1 MKQWMLGLAL
11 WPLFFSLQL
20 LQQVGSN
27 ECSNNRYVI
36 NVMLMNYSDFPSTT
50 DNLKLAVNRA
60 LERVQNE
67 FQMAGENVTVYA
79 TFHSFTS
86 SLYVS
91 QGCRTS
97 TCEGVELIKDI
108 YKNGTLG
115 CVVIGSACT
124 YATYQMVSH
133 KYKLGEEWLESSAAE
148 RDLGVLVNCRLNMSQ
163 QRALAAKRANRILGC
178 IKHSTTSLSKEVITL
193 LYSAL
198 VQPHLE
204 YCVQFWAPKFKKDV
218 KVLECI
224 QRRAT
229 KLVKRLEGMSYE
241 EWLRTLGLSS
251 LEKRR
256 LRGNLIALYNF
267 LGRGS
272 GERGADLF
280 SLESSDTMRGN
291 GSKLHQG
298 MFSLGIR
305 KHFFT
310 EKVVKHWNRLPRE
323 AFNAPSL
330 YINALDAG
338 IAHFSKQ
345 LEFKEI
351 LRTPEDLK
359 RTVKDPNRKSNVI
372 IMCGS
377 PADLSTDL
385 GTEEVDKNIVIILID
400 LFNNVY
406 FRNNNSARY
415 MQNVL
420 VLTLPPANYSL
431 NTIKTEDAILMEDDF
446 VAGYFNAVLLFG
458 HTLKKLISSQT
469 LVSPVNFINEF
480 RNTTFEGVLGP
491 VTLDEFGDI
500 DTNLTLLYTSQTTNH
515 FRTLLYFNTQK
526 NETHTMTMSPDFVW
540 KDHKLP
546 SDTPGTGPH
555 ILTIAVFTLTGV
567 VILVLIISL
576 LILRKYRRDNER
588 LWKKWSHIPPEEILP
603 LETSETSHVSLKID
617 EDKRGDTTQRL
628 RQGKYDKKV
637 VILKDLK
644 NSDGNF
650 SEKQK
655 VELNKLLQIDYYNLT
670 KFYGTVKIDT
680 MIFGVTEYCERG
692 SLRDVLNDKISY
704 PDGTFMDWEFKISV
718 MYDIAKYRLVDEGKA
733 VDVVY
738 LDFSKAFDTVS
749 HSILLEN
756 LAAHGL
762 DGCTLC
768 WGSVL
773 GPVLFNIFI
782 NDLDEGIECT
792 QSKFADDTKLR
803 GSVDLLEA
811 RKALQRDLDRLDRW
825 AEVNC
830 MRFNKAKCQVLHLGH
845 SNPMQCYRLGE
856 EWLESCQEEKDLGVL
871 VDSCL
876 NMSQQCAQVAK
887 KANGILACIKNSV
900 ASRSREVIVPLYS
913 ALVRPH
919 LKYCVQF
926 WAPRYKRDIEVLERV
941 QRRATKLVKGLEQK
955 SDEEQLRELGLFR
968 LEKRRLRGDLMAL
981 YNYLKGGCREV
992 GVGLFSQV
1000 TSDRMRGNGLKL
1012 RQGRF
1017 RLDIRKFYFTERV
1030 IKHWNRLPS
1039 EVVELPSLEVFKRRL
1054 DEVLRDM
1061 VYLAF
1066 FLFYYQ
1072 PQGMSYLHSSK
1083 TEVHGR
1089 LKSTNC
1095 VVDNRM
1101 VVKITDFGC
1110 NSILPPR
1117 KDLWTAPEHLRHAGV
1132 SQKGDVYSYGII
1144 AQEIILRRETFYTG
1158 HCRDNKEKLYR
1169 VESGKG
1175 VKPFRPDLALETVG
1189 EREMEVYTLVK
1200 SCWEEDPEKR
1210 PDFKK
1215 IESTLAKIFSN
1226 CHGQTN
1232 ESYMDTLI
1240 RRLQL
1245 YSRNLE
1251 HLVEERT
1258 ELYKAER
1265 DRADRLNFM
1274 LLPRPVV
1281 KSLKETGLVEPELF
1295 EEVTIYFS
1303 DIVGFTTLCKYSTP
1317 MEVVDMLN
1325 DIYKNFDH
1333 ILDHHDVYKVE
1344 TIGDAYMVASGL
1356 PKRNGNR
1363 HAVDI
1368 SMMALDILSFM
1379 GSFEL
1384 RHLPGLPV
1392 WIRIGIHSGP
1402 CAAGVVG
1409 IKMPRY
1415 CLFGD
1420 TVNTASRM
1428 ESTGLPLR
1436 IHLSGSTINI
1446 LKRTD
1451 CQFQYEV
1458 RGETYLKG
1466 RGTEITYWL
1475 TGTEDKKYNLPTPP
1489 SVENQQRLQDDLA
1502 EMITN
1507 ILQKREK
1514 EGFKTREL
1522 SRVASYRS
1530 GTLEYLQLASTRNS
1544 ATYL

>member
-27 ECSNNRYVI
+27 ECSNKSYVI

-50 DNLKLAVNRA
+50 DNLKSAVEQA

-67 FQMAGENVTVYA
+67 IQMTGENVTVNA
-79 TFHSFTS
+79 IFHSFTS

-97 TCEGVELIKDI
+97 TCEGVELIKQI
-108 YKNGTLG
+108 YNNGTLG
-115 CVVIGSACT
+115 CVVIGPACT
-124 YATYQMVSH
+124 YATYQMVSV
-133 KYKLGEEWLESSAAE
+133 GT
-148 RDLGVLVNCRLNMSQ
+148 
-163 QRALAAKRANRILGC
+163 IL
-178 IKHSTTSLSKEVITL
+178 SLPLISVG
-193 LYSAL
+193 S
-198 VQPHLE
+198 
-204 YCVQFWAPKFKKDV
+204 F
-218 KVLECI
+218 
-224 QRRAT
+224 
-229 KLVKRLEGMSYE
+229 
-241 EWLRTLGLSS
+241 GLSCDYKVNLTRLLTPARKVNDFFYYFWKES
-251 LEKRR
+251 LLPFKTTAWESAYIYKR
-256 LRGNLIALYNF
+256 NEN
-267 LGRGS
+267 S
-272 GERGADLF
+272 
-280 SLESSDTMRGN
+280 
-291 GSKLHQG
+291 
-298 MFSLGIR
+298 
-305 KHFFT
+305 
-310 EKVVKHWNRLPRE
+310 E
-323 AFNAPSL
+323 ACL
-330 YINALDAG
+330 WYMNALDAG
-338 IAHFSKQ
+338 ITHFSEK
-345 LEFKEI
+345 LKFKEI
-351 LRTPEDLK
+351 LRTPEQLQK
-359 RTVKDPNRKSNVI
+359 TVKDPNRKSNVI

-377 PADLSTDL
+377 PADVSTDL
-385 GTEEVDKNIVIILID
+385 GRSEVNKDIVIILID
-400 LFNNVY
+400 LFNNTY
-406 FRNNNSARY
+406 FRNNNSAHY

-431 NTIKTEDAILMEDDF
+431 TTVKAEDAALMEDDF

-458 HTLKKLISSQT
+458 HILKKLIFSQSV
-469 LVSPVNFINEF
+469 VSPVSFINEF
-480 RNTTFEGVLGP
+480 RNTTFEGVQGP

-500 DTNLTLLYTSQTTNH
+500 DTNLTLLYTSQTANH
-515 FRTLLYFNTQK
+515 FRTLLYFNTHK
-526 NETHTMTMSPDFVW
+526 NETRTMTTSPDFVW
-540 KDHKLP
+540 KNHKLP
-546 SDTPGTGPH
+546 SDIPGTGPH
-555 ILTIAVFTLTGV
+555 ILTIAVFTLTGI

-576 LILRKYRRDNER
+576 LILRKYRRDNELR
-588 LWKKWSHIPPEEILP
+588 WKKWFHIPPEEILP
-603 LETSETSHVSLKID
+603 LETSDTSHVSLKID
-617 EDKRGDTTQRL
+617 EDKRRDTTQRL

-644 NSDGNF
+644 NSDGTF

-655 VELNKLLQIDYYNLT
+655 MELNKLLQIDYYNLT

-680 MIFGVTEYCERG
+680 MIFGVIEYCERG

-718 MYDIAKYRLVDEGKA
+718 MYDIAK
-733 VDVVY
+733 
-738 LDFSKAFDTVS
+738 
-749 HSILLEN
+749 
-756 LAAHGL
+756 
-762 DGCTLC
+762 
-768 WGSVL
+768 
-773 GPVLFNIFI
+773 
-782 NDLDEGIECT
+782 
-792 QSKFADDTKLR
+792 
-803 GSVDLLEA
+803 
-811 RKALQRDLDRLDRW
+811 
-825 AEVNC
+825 
-830 MRFNKAKCQVLHLGH
+830 
-845 SNPMQCYRLGE
+845 
-856 EWLESCQEEKDLGVL
+856 
-871 VDSCL
+871 
-876 NMSQQCAQVAK
+876 
-887 KANGILACIKNSV
+887 
-900 ASRSREVIVPLYS
+900 
-913 ALVRPH
+913 
-919 LKYCVQF
+919 
-926 WAPRYKRDIEVLERV
+926 
-941 QRRATKLVKGLEQK
+941 
-955 SDEEQLRELGLFR
+955 
-968 LEKRRLRGDLMAL
+968 
-981 YNYLKGGCREV
+981 
-992 GVGLFSQV
+992 
-1000 TSDRMRGNGLKL
+1000 
-1012 RQGRF
+1012 
-1017 RLDIRKFYFTERV
+1017 
-1030 IKHWNRLPS
+1030 
-1039 EVVELPSLEVFKRRL
+1039 
-1054 DEVLRDM
+1054 
-1061 VYLAF
+1061 
-1066 FLFYYQ
+1066 
-1072 PQGMSYLHSSK
+1072 GMSYLHSSK

-1117 KDLWTAPEHLRHAGV
+1117 KDLWTAPEHLRHADV

-1158 HCRDNKEKLYR
+1158 HCWDNKEKLYR

-1175 VKPFRPDLALETVG
+1175 VEPFRPDLSLETVG

-1226 CHGQTN
+1226 YHGQTN

-1258 ELYKAER
+1258 KLYKAER

-1344 TIGDAYMVASGL
+1344 TIGDAYMVVSGL

-1436 IHLSGSTINI
+1436 IHVSGSTINI

-1451 CQFQYEV
+1451 CRFQYEV

-1507 ILQKREK
+1507 ILQKRQN

-1522 SRVASYRS
+1522 SRIASYRS
-1530 GTLEYLQLASTRNS
+1530 GTLEYLQLASTGNS

>member
-1 MKQWMLGLAL
+1 MKQRILCLAL

-20 LQQVGSN
+20 LQQVCSN
-27 ECSNNRYVI
+27 ECNNNSYVI

-50 DNLKLAVNRA
+50 DNLKLAVKQA
-60 LERVQNE
+60 LKRVQNE
-67 FQMAGENVTVYA
+67 FQMTAENVTVNA

-97 TCEGVELIKDI
+97 TCEGVELIKEIYQSIQTCPLVSPFRVETILSLPLISVGSFGLSCDYKVNLTRLLTPARKVNDFFYHFWKESQLPFKTTIWESAYI
-108 YKNGTLG
+108 YKRNEN
-115 CVVIGSACT
+115 SEACLW
-124 YATYQMVSH
+124 YM
-133 KYKLGEEWLESSAAE
+133 
-148 RDLGVLVNCRLNMSQ
+148 
-163 QRALAAKRANRILGC
+163 
-178 IKHSTTSLSKEVITL
+178 
-193 LYSAL
+193 
-198 VQPHLE
+198 
-204 YCVQFWAPKFKKDV
+204 
-218 KVLECI
+218 
-224 QRRAT
+224 
-229 KLVKRLEGMSYE
+229 
-241 EWLRTLGLSS
+241 
-251 LEKRR
+251 
-256 LRGNLIALYNF
+256 
-267 LGRGS
+267 
-272 GERGADLF
+272 
-280 SLESSDTMRGN
+280 
-291 GSKLHQG
+291 
-298 MFSLGIR
+298 
-305 KHFFT
+305 
-310 EKVVKHWNRLPRE
+310 
-323 AFNAPSL
+323 
-330 YINALDAG
+330 NALEAG
-338 IAHFSKQ
+338 ITHFSEK
-345 LEFKEI
+345 LKFKEI
-351 LRTPEDLK
+351 LRTPEQLK
-359 RTVKDPNRKSNVI
+359 NTVTDPNRKSNGKGGLQVH
-372 IMCGS
+372 S
-377 PADLSTDL
+377 PLQGND
-385 GTEEVDKNIVIILID
+385 
-400 LFNNVY
+400 F
-406 FRNNNSARY
+406 
-415 MQNVL
+415 L
-420 VLTLPPANYSL
+420 V
-431 NTIKTEDAILMEDDF
+431 
-446 VAGYFNAVLLFG
+446 GYFNAVLLFG
-458 HTLKKLISSQT
+458 HILKKFIFSQSP
-469 LVSPVNFINEF
+469 VSPLSFINES
-480 RNTTFEGVLGP
+480 RNTTFEGKNVESCAGFTKLMRGKKI
-491 VTLDEFGDI
+491 F
-500 DTNLTLLYTSQTTNH
+500 S
-515 FRTLLYFNTQK
+515 TLLYFNTQK
-526 NETHTMTMSPDFVW
+526 NETRMVTASPDFVW
-540 KDHKLP
+540 KNHRLP

-555 ILTIAVFTLTGV
+555 ILTIAVFTLTGI

-576 LILRKYRRDNER
+576 LILRKYRRDNKR
-588 LWKKWSHIPPEEILP
+588 RWKKWSHIPPEEILP
-603 LETSETSHVSLKID
+603 LETGETSHVSLKID
-617 EDKRGDTTQRL
+617 EDKRRDTTQRL

-655 VELNKLLQIDYYNLT
+655 IELNKLLQIDYYNLT

-680 MIFGVTEYCERG
+680 MIFGVIEYCERG

-718 MYDIAKYRLVDEGKA
+718 MYDIAK
-733 VDVVY
+733 
-738 LDFSKAFDTVS
+738 
-749 HSILLEN
+749 
-756 LAAHGL
+756 
-762 DGCTLC
+762 
-768 WGSVL
+768 
-773 GPVLFNIFI
+773 
-782 NDLDEGIECT
+782 
-792 QSKFADDTKLR
+792 
-803 GSVDLLEA
+803 
-811 RKALQRDLDRLDRW
+811 
-825 AEVNC
+825 
-830 MRFNKAKCQVLHLGH
+830 
-845 SNPMQCYRLGE
+845 
-856 EWLESCQEEKDLGVL
+856 
-871 VDSCL
+871 
-876 NMSQQCAQVAK
+876 
-887 KANGILACIKNSV
+887 
-900 ASRSREVIVPLYS
+900 
-913 ALVRPH
+913 
-919 LKYCVQF
+919 
-926 WAPRYKRDIEVLERV
+926 
-941 QRRATKLVKGLEQK
+941 
-955 SDEEQLRELGLFR
+955 
-968 LEKRRLRGDLMAL
+968 
-981 YNYLKGGCREV
+981 
-992 GVGLFSQV
+992 
-1000 TSDRMRGNGLKL
+1000 
-1012 RQGRF
+1012 
-1017 RLDIRKFYFTERV
+1017 
-1030 IKHWNRLPS
+1030 
-1039 EVVELPSLEVFKRRL
+1039 
-1054 DEVLRDM
+1054 
-1061 VYLAF
+1061 
-1066 FLFYYQ
+1066 
-1072 PQGMSYLHSSK
+1072 GMSYLHSSK

-1117 KDLWTAPEHLRHAGV
+1117 KDLWTAPEHLRHADV

-1158 HCRDNKEKLYR
+1158 HCQDSKEKLYR

-1175 VKPFRPDLALETVG
+1175 VKPFRPDLSLETVG
-1189 EREMEVYTLVK
+1189 ERHVEVYTLVK

-1226 CHGQTN
+1226 YHGQTN

-1344 TIGDAYMVASGL
+1344 TIGDAYMVVSGL

-1384 RHLPGLPV
+1384 RHLPDLPV

-1428 ESTGLPLR
+1428 ESSGLPLR
-1436 IHLSGSTINI
+1436 IHVSGSTINI

-1451 CQFQYEV
+1451 CRFQYEV
-1458 RGETYLKG
+1458 RGETPLKG

-1475 TGTEDKKYNLPTPP
+1475 TGTEDKKHNLPTPP
-1489 SVENQQRLQDDLA
+1489 PGENQEQLRRDL
-1502 EMITN
+1502 EKMITN
-1507 ILQKREK
+1507 AVQKRES
-1514 EGFKTREL
+1514 EGSKTQEL
-1522 SRVASYRS
+1522 SQVASYQAS
-1530 GTLEYLQLASTRNS
+1530 SLEYLQLVSTENS

>member
-1 MKQWMLGLAL
+1 MKEQMLGLAL

-20 LQQVGSN
+20 LQQVDSN
-27 ECSNNRYVI
+27 ACSHNSYVI

-50 DNLKLAVNRA
+50 DNLKFAVNQG
-60 LERVQNE
+60 LKRVQNE
-67 FQMAGENVTVYA
+67 FQMTGENVTVSA

-97 TCEGVELIKDI
+97 TCEGVELIKEI
-108 YKNGTLG
+108 YDNGTLG
-115 CVVIGSACT
+115 CVVIGPACT
-124 YATYQMVSH
+124 YATYQMVSV
-133 KYKLGEEWLESSAAE
+133 ET
-148 RDLGVLVNCRLNMSQ
+148 RL
-163 QRALAAKRANRILGC
+163 
-178 IKHSTTSLSKEVITL
+178 SLPLISVG
-193 LYSAL
+193 S
-198 VQPHLE
+198 
-204 YCVQFWAPKFKKDV
+204 F
-218 KVLECI
+218 
-224 QRRAT
+224 
-229 KLVKRLEGMSYE
+229 
-241 EWLRTLGLSS
+241 GLSCDYKVN
-251 LEKRR
+251 LTR
-256 LRGNLIALYNF
+256 LLTPARKVIYF
-267 LGRGS
+267 
-272 GERGADLF
+272 F
-280 SLESSDTMRGN
+280 YYFWKES
-291 GSKLHQG
+291 
-298 MFSLGIR
+298 
-305 KHFFT
+305 
-310 EKVVKHWNRLPRE
+310 RLPFKTITWESAYIYKRNENSE
-323 AFNAPSL
+323 ACL
-330 YINALDAG
+330 WYMNALDAG
-338 IAHFSKQ
+338 VTDFSEK
-345 LEFKEI
+345 LKFKEI
-351 LRTPEDLK
+351 LRTPDQLK
-359 RTVKDPNRKSNVI
+359 KTVKDPNRKSNVI

-377 PADLSTDL
+377 AADISSDL
-385 GTEEVDKNIVIILID
+385 ETVEVDKDIVIILID
-400 LFNNVY
+400 LFNNNMY

-415 MQNVL
+415 MQNIL
-420 VLTLPPANYSL
+420 VLTLPPANDSL
-431 NTIKTEDAILMEDDF
+431 NTVTTEDAVLMEDDF
-446 VAGYFNAVLLFG
+446 LVGYFNAVLLFG
-458 HTLKKLISSQT
+458 HILKKFIFSQSP
-469 LVSPVNFINEF
+469 VSPVSFINEF
-480 RNTTFEGVLGP
+480 RNTTFEGILGP
-491 VTLDEFGDI
+491 VTLDDFGDI
-500 DTNLTLLYTSQTTNH
+500 DTNLTLLYTSQTEDQ

-526 NETHTMTMSPDFVW
+526 NETHMMATSPDFVW
-540 KDHKLP
+540 KNHKLP
-546 SDTPGTGPH
+546 SDTPGSGPH
-555 ILTIAVFTLTGV
+555 ILTIAVFTLTGI

-588 LWKKWSHIPPEEILP
+588 RWKKWSHISPEEILP

-617 EDKRGDTTQRL
+617 EDKRRDTTQRL

-644 NSDGNF
+644 NNDGNF

-655 VELNKLLQIDYYNLT
+655 IELNKLLQIDYYNLT

-680 MIFGVTEYCERG
+680 MIFGVIEYCERG

-718 MYDIAKYRLVDEGKA
+718 MYDIAK
-733 VDVVY
+733 
-738 LDFSKAFDTVS
+738 
-749 HSILLEN
+749 
-756 LAAHGL
+756 
-762 DGCTLC
+762 
-768 WGSVL
+768 
-773 GPVLFNIFI
+773 
-782 NDLDEGIECT
+782 
-792 QSKFADDTKLR
+792 
-803 GSVDLLEA
+803 
-811 RKALQRDLDRLDRW
+811 
-825 AEVNC
+825 
-830 MRFNKAKCQVLHLGH
+830 
-845 SNPMQCYRLGE
+845 
-856 EWLESCQEEKDLGVL
+856 
-871 VDSCL
+871 
-876 NMSQQCAQVAK
+876 
-887 KANGILACIKNSV
+887 
-900 ASRSREVIVPLYS
+900 
-913 ALVRPH
+913 
-919 LKYCVQF
+919 
-926 WAPRYKRDIEVLERV
+926 
-941 QRRATKLVKGLEQK
+941 
-955 SDEEQLRELGLFR
+955 
-968 LEKRRLRGDLMAL
+968 
-981 YNYLKGGCREV
+981 
-992 GVGLFSQV
+992 
-1000 TSDRMRGNGLKL
+1000 
-1012 RQGRF
+1012 
-1017 RLDIRKFYFTERV
+1017 
-1030 IKHWNRLPS
+1030 
-1039 EVVELPSLEVFKRRL
+1039 
-1054 DEVLRDM
+1054 
-1061 VYLAF
+1061 
-1066 FLFYYQ
+1066 
-1072 PQGMSYLHSSK
+1072 GMSYLHSSR

-1117 KDLWTAPEHLRHAGV
+1117 KDLWTAPEHLRHADV

-1169 VESGKG
+1169 VESCKG
-1175 VKPFRPDLALETVG
+1175 VKPFRPDLTLETVG

-1226 CHGQTN
+1226 YHGQTN

-1317 MEVVDMLN
+1317 MEVIDMLN

-1436 IHLSGSTINI
+1436 IHVSGSTINI

-1507 ILQKREK
+1507 ILQKREN
-1514 EGFKTREL
+1514 EGFKTQEL

-1530 GTLEYLQLASTRNS
+1530 GTLEYLQLASTENS

>member
-1 MKQWMLGLAL
+1 MKQQMLGLAL
-11 WPLFFSLQL
+11 WPLFFSLRL

-27 ECSNNRYVI
+27 ECSNNYYVI
-36 NVMLMNYSDFPSTT
+36 NVMLMNYSDLPSST
-50 DNLKLAVNRA
+50 DNLKLAVKQA
-60 LERVQNE
+60 LEIVQNE
-67 FQMAGENVTVYA
+67 FQIPGKAMANVTVNA

-97 TCEGVELIKDI
+97 TCEGVELIKEI
-108 YKNGTLG
+108 YKAGTLG
-115 CVVIGSACT
+115 CVVIGPACT
-124 YATYQMVSH
+124 YATYQMVS
-133 KYKLGEEWLESSAAE
+133 LET
-148 RDLGVLVNCRLNMSQ
+148 
-163 QRALAAKRANRILGC
+163 IL
-178 IKHSTTSLSKEVITL
+178 SLPLISVG
-193 LYSAL
+193 S
-198 VQPHLE
+198 
-204 YCVQFWAPKFKKDV
+204 F
-218 KVLECI
+218 
-224 QRRAT
+224 
-229 KLVKRLEGMSYE
+229 
-241 EWLRTLGLSS
+241 GLSCDYKVN
-251 LEKRR
+251 LTR
-256 LRGNLIALYNF
+256 LLTPARKVNEFFYYF
-267 LGRGS
+267 WK
-272 GERGADLF
+272 
-280 SLESSDTMRGN
+280 ES
-291 GSKLHQG
+291 
-298 MFSLGIR
+298 
-305 KHFFT
+305 
-310 EKVVKHWNRLPRE
+310 RLPFKTTTWESTYLYKRNENSE
-323 AFNAPSL
+323 ACL
-330 YINALDAG
+330 WYMNALDAG
-338 IAHFSKQ
+338 ITHFSEK
-345 LEFKEI
+345 LKFKEI
-351 LRTPEDLK
+351 LRTPEQLRK
-359 RTVKDPNRKSNVI
+359 TVKDPKRKSNVI

-377 PADLSTDL
+377 PADVSRDL
-385 GTEEVDKNIVIILID
+385 GTGEVDKDIVIVLID
-400 LFNNVY
+400 LFNNMY
-406 FRNNNSARY
+406 FRNNSSAQY
-415 MQNVL
+415 MRNVL
-420 VLTLPPANYSL
+420 VLTLPPAKDSL
-431 NTIKTEDAILMEDDF
+431 YTIKTEDAALMDDHF
-446 VAGYFNAVLLFG
+446 VVGYFNAVLLFG
-458 HTLKKLISSQT
+458 HILKKFITSQT
-469 LVSPVNFINEF
+469 TVSPVSFINEF
-480 RNTTFEGVLGP
+480 RNTTFKGVLGP

-500 DTNLTLLYTSQTTNH
+500 DTNLTLLYTTQTASH
-515 FRTLLYFNTQK
+515 FGTLLYFNTQK
-526 NETHTMTMSPDFVW
+526 NKTHVMTTSPDFVW
-540 KDHKLP
+540 KNHKLP

-555 ILTIAVFTLTGV
+555 FLTIAVFTLTGI

-588 LWKKWSHIPPEEILP
+588 RWKKWSHIPPEEILP

-617 EDKRGDTTQRL
+617 EDKRRDTTQRL

-644 NSDGNF
+644 NNDGNF

-655 VELNKLLQIDYYNLT
+655 IELNKLLQVDYYNLT

-718 MYDIAKYRLVDEGKA
+718 MYDIAK
-733 VDVVY
+733 
-738 LDFSKAFDTVS
+738 
-749 HSILLEN
+749 
-756 LAAHGL
+756 
-762 DGCTLC
+762 
-768 WGSVL
+768 
-773 GPVLFNIFI
+773 
-782 NDLDEGIECT
+782 
-792 QSKFADDTKLR
+792 
-803 GSVDLLEA
+803 
-811 RKALQRDLDRLDRW
+811 
-825 AEVNC
+825 
-830 MRFNKAKCQVLHLGH
+830 
-845 SNPMQCYRLGE
+845 
-856 EWLESCQEEKDLGVL
+856 
-871 VDSCL
+871 
-876 NMSQQCAQVAK
+876 
-887 KANGILACIKNSV
+887 
-900 ASRSREVIVPLYS
+900 
-913 ALVRPH
+913 
-919 LKYCVQF
+919 
-926 WAPRYKRDIEVLERV
+926 
-941 QRRATKLVKGLEQK
+941 
-955 SDEEQLRELGLFR
+955 
-968 LEKRRLRGDLMAL
+968 
-981 YNYLKGGCREV
+981 
-992 GVGLFSQV
+992 
-1000 TSDRMRGNGLKL
+1000 
-1012 RQGRF
+1012 
-1017 RLDIRKFYFTERV
+1017 
-1030 IKHWNRLPS
+1030 
-1039 EVVELPSLEVFKRRL
+1039 
-1054 DEVLRDM
+1054 
-1061 VYLAF
+1061 
-1066 FLFYYQ
+1066 
-1072 PQGMSYLHSSK
+1072 GMSYLHSSN

-1117 KDLWTAPEHLRHAGV
+1117 KDLWTAPEHLRYADV

-1144 AQEIILRRETFYTG
+1144 AQEIILRRETFYTR
-1158 HCRDNKEKLYR
+1158 HCQDNKEKLYR
-1169 VESGKG
+1169 VESSKG
-1175 VKPFRPDLALETVG
+1175 VKPFRPDLSLETVG

-1226 CHGQTN
+1226 YHGQTN

-1344 TIGDAYMVASGL
+1344 TIGDAYMVVSGL

-1436 IHLSGSTINI
+1436 IHVSGSTINI

-1475 TGTEDKKYNLPTPP
+1475 TGTEDEKYNLPTPP

-1507 ILQKREK
+1507 ILQKREN

-1530 GTLEYLQLASTRNS
+1530 GTLEYLQLASTENS
-1544 ATYL
+1544 ASCL